1 MAEHTPSDTP
11 TGVLAVTIRDKNALY
26 ASYMSFVKGGG
37 LFIPTTRA
45 VRLGDELILLLTLMD
60 EVEKIPVAG
69 KVIWITPRGSQN
81 GKVAGVGVQFVEDES
96 SRVARNKIETYLA
109 GALTSERHTHTM

>member
-1 MAEHTPSDTP
+1 MSMPPNLGGRNAILTLT
-11 TGVLAVTIRDKNALY
+11 LKDKAQLY
-26 ASYMSFVKGGG
+26 AAYMPFVRNGG
-37 LFIPTTRA
+37 LFISTNKTY
-45 VRLGDELILLLTLMD
+45 RLGDEVFMLLSLMD
-60 EVEKIPVAG
+60 EPEKIPVAG
-69 KVIWITPRGSQN
+69 KVVWITPRGSQN

>member
-1 MAEHTPSDTP
+1 MNEQTEKDAH
-11 TGVLAVTIRDKNALY
+11 TGVLAITIRDKNALY

-37 LFIPTTRA
+37 LFVPTARA

-60 EVEKIPVAG
+60 ETEKLPVAG
-69 KVIWITPRGSQN
+69 KVVWITPKGSQN
-81 GKVAGVGVQFVEDES
+81 GKVAGFGVQFVDDDS

-109 GALTSERHTHTM
+109 GTLQSERHTHTL